1 MTDETMIAVD
11 KVGNK
16 VRFYDADIK
25 EMKVLDGPEP
35 CVHELALAPDRKRA
49 FIPLYGNGI
58 YGNNPVPN
66 NKVLVIDLA
75 RQEIADLI
83 DLGEYVAPHGM
94 AATRDGKLWVT
105 CDIPNK
111 LICLDPDTRKIEA
124 VYDNPSKGGHIVE
137 LLADE
142 SKLYVSAEEGPL
154 GAFDLKRRRFVATV
168 PLAASGVTSGN
179 GSGSEGVSSTKAS
192 DRVIACDND
201 TTALRVIDTGTDTE
215 IERVPLQPFVF
226 TNRKRS
232 RMAKAGFSRDG
243 KHLCAVSY
251 ASALAWVID
260 AGNLADQTM
269 IAVAKGPMGLSF
281 PPDGKSVL
289 VTSHDSGLLTRI
301 DLASRRAVAAYDGG
315 VGIEVMGWY

>member
-1 MTDETMIAVD
+1 MPDETMIAVD

-16 VRFYDADIK
+16 IRFYDTDIK
-25 EMKVLDGPEP
+25 EMKVIDGPEP
-35 CVHELALAPDRKRA
+35 CVHELAMSPDRRTA
-49 FIPLYGNGI
+49 YIPLYGDGI
-58 YGNNPVPN
+58 YSNNKNPN

-83 DLGEYVAPHGM
+83 ALGEYVAPHGM

-111 LICLDPDTRKIEA
+111 LLCVNPATRSIEA
-124 VYDNPSKGGHIVE
+124 VYDNPSKGGHMME
-137 LLADE
+137 KLPDD
-142 SKLYVSAEEGPL
+142 SKLYISAKEGPL
-154 GAFDLKRRRFVATV
+154 GAFDLQRRAYTATV
-168 PLAASGVTSGN
+168 PLAAAGVTSGN
-179 GSGSEGVSSTKAS
+179 GSGSEGLTSTPDGK
-192 DRVIACDND
+192 RVIVCDND
-201 TTALRVIDTGTDTE
+201 TTALRVIDTATDTE
-215 IERVPLQPFVF
+215 IARVQLEPFVY

-243 KHLCAVSY
+243 RHLVAVSY

-260 AGNLADQTM
+260 ANDLSDQTM

-281 PPDGKSVL
+281 PPDGKSAL

-301 DLASRRAVAAYDGG
+301 DLATRRAVAGYDGG
-315 VGIEVMGWY
+315 SGIEVMAWY